1 LNLLFLLFKV
11 LTVAL
16 NRFVTSDIM

>member
-1 LNLLFLLFKV
+1 LNRLFLLFKV